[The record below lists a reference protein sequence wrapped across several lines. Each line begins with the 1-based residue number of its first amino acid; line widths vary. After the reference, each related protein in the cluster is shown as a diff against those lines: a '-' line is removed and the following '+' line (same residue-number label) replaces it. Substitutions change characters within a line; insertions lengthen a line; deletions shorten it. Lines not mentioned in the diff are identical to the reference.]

1 MIQIALPD
9 PIFERLQNAA
19 LQTSTNLS
27 ELLVQA
33 VEFYL
38 ASVPENKL
46 NSKDAILDS
55 DDQWEIEQQNAIERE
70 LQAYR
75 QQHPHL
81 LTQYQGKS
89 IAMLNGKVIDHDLDE
104 TQLSQRI
111 RFAYGKQPI
120 LITPVLA
127 QPEQT
132 IFVRS
137 PRFVLEPVG

>member
-1 MIQIALPD
+1 MMQIALPD

-38 ASVPENKL
+38 ASAPEDKL
-46 NSKDAILDS
+46 NSKDAIFDS

-70 LQAYR
+70 MQAYR
-75 QQHPHL
+75 QQHPPL
-81 LTQYQGKS
+81 LTQYPGEP
-89 IAMLNGKVIDHDLDE
+89 IAMLNGQVIDHDSDE